1 MQERQTLLR
10 VIKDDPVAWGETY
23 FYVEDPCDI
32 ETGELLPPGPIRLF
46 PHQSRIVR
54 AALQRNPDGSFR
66 WKTVIYSAVKKSG
79 KTRTAAM
86 MGAWLAATQGPYAE
100 IYLIANDGKQ
110 SNDRL
115 LKAVEKA
122 VALSPLLDWKIK
134 RGRIELEDQ
143 SFLEAIPVDPK
154 GESGSNPVATLW
166 CLDRET
172 EVLTSDGWLDCNT
185 IHDDCQIA
193 TLSPEGAF
201 EWQQPYGTYKSHYQ
215 GKMYGV
221 DLKRVNMLVTPEHKV
236 YGKFFSSYKKLESAE
251 WGLLP
256 AKEVASNF
264 HMKIKAAPDSW
275 EGHIPFEEFIPSY
288 PTIKKQAWYTEDYD
302 DMVFCPST
310 PNGIILVRRKDTV
323 YWTGNSELW
332 GFGSAIKNKERLWAE
347 MTASPVRRGKSIRI
361 VESYAGYD
369 GESQVLEGL
378 YESAVRQGRKHPD
391 FPDLPVYIND
401 AASIFCYWDH
411 IPRMPWQ
418 TEDYYRH
425 EAAVLSTNEFE
436 RIHRNRWVSSTED
449 YIDEVLWN
457 KCQEQLAPAHPH
469 EAWII
474 ALDGSVNH
482 DSFAIVGV
490 TRHPDPER
498 RGDIAIRFVH
508 VIEPDR
514 GRKIDQEA
522 EVVPIL
528 ERLCDEH
535 YVVSIPY
542 DPYQLH
548 KLATDKEREGMA
560 HFSEF
565 SQGGKRLTADSQL
578 RRMII
583 SRQIA
588 HQGHPVLTEHI
599 ARNAAAKVDGTE
611 HQVRIVKK
619 SESRRV
625 DAAVALSMATAECLR
640 LNLE

>member
-1 MQERQTLLR
+1 MKQALSTQERQTLLR
-10 VIKDDPVAWGETY
+10 VIQDDPVAWGETY

-46 PHQSRIVR
+46 PHQQRIIR
-54 AALQRNPDGSFR
+54 AALQRKPDGSFL
-66 WKTVIYSAVKKSG
+66 WKTIIYSAVKKSG

-86 MGAWLAATQGPYAE
+86 MAAWLAATQGPYAE

-122 VALSPLLDWKIK
+122 VNLSPLLDWKIK
-134 RGRIELEDQ
+134 RGHIELEDQ

-154 GESGSNPVATLW
+154 GESGANPVATCW

-172 EVLTSDGWLDCNT
+172 EVLTSEGWLDCNT

-193 TLSPEGAF
+193 TLSPEGVF

-215 GKMYGV
+215 GKMHGV

-236 YGKFFSSYKKLESAE
+236 YGKFDGSE

-256 AKEVASNF
+256 AREVAFNSCVE
-264 HMKIKAAPDSW
+264 IKTVPKSRV
-275 EGHIPFEEFIPSY
+275 I
-288 PTIKKQAWYTEDYD
+288 IKKQAWYTEDYD
-302 DMVFCPST
+302 GMVFCPST
-310 PNGIILVRRKDTV
+310 PNGIILVRRKGRV

-332 GFGSAIKNKERLWAE
+332 GFGSSIQNKTRLWTE

-361 VESYAGYD
+361 VESYAGYV

-378 YESAVRQGRKHPD
+378 YESTVRQGKKHPN
-391 FPDLPVYIND
+391 FPDLPVYINE

-411 IPRMPWQ
+411 VPRMPWQ
-418 TEDYYRH
+418 TEEYYRH
-425 EAAVLSTNEFE
+425 EAAVLTPNEFE
-436 RIHRNRWVSSTED
+436 RIHRNKWVSSTED
-449 YIDEVLWN
+449 YIDEILWN
-457 KCQEQLAPAHPH
+457 KCQEQFAPAHPH

-498 RGDIAIRFVH
+498 RDNIAVRFVH

-548 KLATDKEREGMA
+548 KLATDLERDGMA

-619 SESRRV
+619 SETRRV